1 MANESCFVIM
11 PFGQPFD
18 RYYKNIFV
26 PAIEEVG
33 LRAIRGDSIFL
44 PSAIMPDIWRLLSEA
59 KVLVADLTG
68 RNPNV
73 FYELG
78 LAHALQKPV
87 ILVANSMD
95 DVPFD
100 LRGLRVLCYDK
111 EDENWGA
118 ELRQTIVA
126 SLQETLADP
135 ARAIPSTFADRRSID
150 APKSDPLQSV
160 LRQLTEEVRAIRR
173 QADSHAPERNPAMN
187 SEGEELEKFTR
198 TVIQF
203 GVFDG
208 FPEVYDELKFRI
220 VIWLARSQ
228 HDTARVALQEVSSR
242 SQADQDALL
251 RRISE
256 LVNRIYRS

>member
-1 MANESCFVIM
+1 MPDDTCFVIM
-11 PFGQPFD
+11 PFGPPFD

-26 PAIEEVG
+26 PAIEEAG
-33 LRAIRGDSIFL
+33 LRPVRGDSIFL
-44 PSAIMPDIWRLLSEA
+44 PSAIIQDIWRLLSDA

-100 LRGLRVLCYDK
+100 LRGLRVLSYDK
-111 EDENWGA
+111 ENENWGT
-118 ELRQTIVA
+118 ELRQTVVA
-126 SLQETLADP
+126 SLKETLAEP
-135 ARAIPSTFADRRSID
+135 ARAIPSTFVHRRVAD
-150 APKSDPLQSV
+150 APEIDPIQTV
-160 LRQLTEEVRAIRR
+160 LRQLTEEVRAMRR
-173 QADSHAPERNPAMN
+173 QADSHTDQRKPVTN

-198 TVIQF
+198 TVIQL
-203 GVFDG
+203 GVFDD

-220 VIWLARSQ
+220 VIWLARLQ
-228 HDTARVALQEVSSR
+228 HDRAQEALCQISSR

-251 RRISE
+251 LRISD
-256 LVNRIYRS
+256 LVNRLYR